1 MRRTNSHITGLG
13 LAVLSACE
21 AADLC
26 SWLVPASSWNG
37 RPSMEPINGS
47 LPNVRQVEIDGLRG
61 LAITLVVLGHISQ
74 RVYRFNFEAHEIGP
88 ISRYIF
94 DTTGASA
101 SGVYLIF
108 VISGFLINGSLTR
121 EINTGRYELAKFY
134 ARRVLRIAPPY
145 LILLFVTRLA
155 LISTGWVPQRV
166 TQFQTQPTSLTES
179 LLASS
184 LFLHQVVYGTLPR
197 LFPPGWT
204 LEVEMHF
211 YILSPLLCLG
221 FAHLANRK
229 GLGAASAWTL
239 SAGGVIAL
247 VSLASGSDRLQH
259 TLLVF
264 IPLFLLGI
272 VANAVWQNGWRPTSA
287 LMRALGFPAFLAFA
301 GLQPWVSG
309 IGMEIVARMV
319 LIAIMFSAL
328 ASGRGFFY
336 WLCTRPGLAQV
347 GIASYS
353 VYLVHVQVV
362 QAVFLVTERYC
373 GSLGG
378 IGMAIVVAVSVVMIS
393 VIATVFYCIIEK
405 PLLGYAAAFRK
416 GVPLHV
422 KNAVRRMLV

>member
-1 MRRTNSHITGLG
+1 MIVRRTNSHITGLG

-145 LILLFVTRLA
+145 LILLLVTWLA

-166 TQFQTQPTSLTES
+166 TQFQTQP
-179 LLASS
+179 
-184 LFLHQVVYGTLPR
+184 LH
-197 LFPPGWT
+197 
-204 LEVEMHF
+204 
-211 YILSPLLCLG
+211 
-221 FAHLANRK
+221 
-229 GLGAASAWTL
+229 
-239 SAGGVIAL
+239 
-247 VSLASGSDRLQH
+247 
-259 TLLVF
+259 
-264 IPLFLLGI
+264 
-272 VANAVWQNGWRPTSA
+272 
-287 LMRALGFPAFLAFA
+287 
-301 GLQPWVSG
+301 
-309 IGMEIVARMV
+309 
-319 LIAIMFSAL
+319 
-328 ASGRGFFY
+328 
-336 WLCTRPGLAQV
+336 
-347 GIASYS
+347 
-353 VYLVHVQVV
+353 
-362 QAVFLVTERYC
+362 
-373 GSLGG
+373 
-378 IGMAIVVAVSVVMIS
+378 
-393 VIATVFYCIIEK
+393 
-405 PLLGYAAAFRK
+405 
-416 GVPLHV
+416 
-422 KNAVRRMLV
+422 